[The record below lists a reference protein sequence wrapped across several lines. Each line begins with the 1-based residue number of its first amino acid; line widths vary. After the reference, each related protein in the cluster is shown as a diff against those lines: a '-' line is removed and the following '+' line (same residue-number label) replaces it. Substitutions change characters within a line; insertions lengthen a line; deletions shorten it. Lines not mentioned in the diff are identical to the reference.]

1 MWTILTM
8 VALILLFLFFLKGP
22 NAVWGGAIIG
32 LIAGII
38 IALIGDGFNWFIIYK
53 YIVMGILMGGVAE
66 LFWLILSRLKSK

>member
-8 VALILLFLFFLKGP
+8 VALILLLLFFLKGP

-66 LFWLILSRLKSK
+66 LFWLISSKLKSK

>member
-1 MWTILTM
+1 MWTILTI

-66 LFWLILSRLKSK
+66 LFWLISSKLKSK

>member
-8 VALILLFLFFLKGP
+8 FALILMFLFFLKGP

-66 LFWLILSRLKSK
+66 LFWLISSKLKSK

>member
-1 MWTILTM
+1 MWTFLTM
-8 VALILLFLFFLKGP
+8 VALILLFLFFLNGL

-32 LIAGII
+32 LLAGII

-66 LFWLILSRLKSK
+66 LFWIISSKLKSK